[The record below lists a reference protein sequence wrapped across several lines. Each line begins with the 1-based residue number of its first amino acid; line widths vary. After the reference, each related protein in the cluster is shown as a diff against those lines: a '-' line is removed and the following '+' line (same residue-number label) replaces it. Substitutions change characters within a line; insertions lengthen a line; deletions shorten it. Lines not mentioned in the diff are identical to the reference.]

1 MTVLKIIGIVLLV
14 ILILLIIL
22 LNIPVRV
29 HAAYLG
35 RRFSLDVKYLFLKVY
50 EFAAGGDELA
60 AAHDASDD
68 ELFDEELT
76 DDDIGGSAS
85 EDDIPDD
92 TQGQE
97 AEVAPA
103 ETSSAE
109 AEAPASQDEPATEQ
123 AASEAPAS
131 DESSDGD
138 EPAASDEPAQQA
150 AVEPD
155 ADAKPDKPDKPER
168 KRRIHLADKIAC
180 LIDKIQRKTE
190 AGLLAVELLWP
201 PVKRLLKK
209 IYFTGVDVDLV
220 SCNEDA
226 ATAAIVYGSMNAG
239 VYNVLGTLCSL
250 TRVDIDR
257 VRIDCLYDTPADRS
271 VYDAQLTLRMR
282 PASLVNAVLA
292 IGVKYL
298 FHMKRYKPILKE
310 FL

>member
-1 MTVLKIIGIVLLV
+1 G
-14 ILILLIIL
+14 
-22 LNIPVRV
+22 
-29 HAAYLG
+29 
-35 RRFSLDVKYLFLKVY
+35 
-50 EFAAGGDELA
+50 
-60 AAHDASDD
+60 
-68 ELFDEELT
+68 
-76 DDDIGGSAS
+76 
-85 EDDIPDD
+85 
-92 TQGQE
+92 
-97 AEVAPA
+97 
-103 ETSSAE
+103 
-109 AEAPASQDEPATEQ
+109 AEAPATQDEPATEQ

-131 DESSDGD
+131 GESSDGD

-150 AVEPD
+150 AVKPD
-155 ADAKPDKPDKPER
+155 ADTKPDKPDKPDKPER

-201 PVKRLLKK
+201 PVKRMIKK
-209 IYFTGVDVDLV
+209 IYFTGVDVDMV